1 MKLQINT
8 TSNKRH
14 ISQHW
19 TDTTSNP
26 VTDTA
31 RHNFIYNTDTTASLK
46 GRRIIENICEAVIP
60 QEKKTPSLHYHT
72 AQKLHGH
79 TFSSVNPR
87 AIFTNTATCCGSG
100 NVPAL
105 SGLAGMSLRQAAGPL
120 CLSVSVGTDM
130 LTSDRTD
137 SWQEGVFFCF
147 LLVHLQSISERVLSA
162 LACLLVDRMVCLT
175 PERGWNKQ
183 MVQVKENRFSHW
195 DQHSVRE
202 VGEVSSN
209 HISESFAT
217 NMTFICRKKTSGET
231 KLWNFT
237 QNWELL
243 SALKL
248 CIITLSCIPE
258 AACLQQAPLLAV
270 NSLQGVFIH
279 RGQDSATA
287 VSGRKAQW
295 SLKKALVPPLWLPH
309 RCDVET
315 SRNNNVDGENQDEGM
330 GGMGTFT
337 SAELNFYRLL
347 QSCCKNT
354 LC

>member
-79 TFSSVNPR
+79 TFSTVNPR

-217 NMTFICRKKTSGET
+217 NMTLICRKKHLEKQNSET
-231 KLWNFT
+231 LRRTESCFLHWNFASSHYHASQRLLVCNKLHCLQSIASRVFSFIVAKT
-237 QNWELL
+237 VLLLSVGEKHNGLLKRRWYHLFGCHIDVMLRPVGIIMSMERIKMRGRGDGNFHFSRAQLLPFIAELL
-243 SALKL
+243 
-248 CIITLSCIPE
+248 
-258 AACLQQAPLLAV
+258 
-270 NSLQGVFIH
+270 
-279 RGQDSATA
+279 
-287 VSGRKAQW
+287 
-295 SLKKALVPPLWLPH
+295 
-309 RCDVET
+309 
-315 SRNNNVDGENQDEGM
+315 
-330 GGMGTFT
+330 
-337 SAELNFYRLL
+337 
-347 QSCCKNT
+347 
-354 LC
+354 

>member
-1 MKLQINT
+1 MKLNRKCKRSQHERAQNTMKLQINT

-31 RHNFIYNTDTTASLK
+31 RHNFIYNTDTTASLE
-46 GRRIIENICEAVIP
+46 GSENNRKYTICEAVIP

-137 SWQEGVFFCF
+137 SWQEGVLFFF
-147 LLVHLQSISERVLSA
+147 GSLTVYLGARPLSSG
-162 LACLLVDRMVCLT
+162 LFVGGPDGVSDTREGL
-175 PERGWNKQ
+175 KQ
-183 MVQVKENRFSHW
+183 TN
-195 DQHSVRE
+195 
-202 VGEVSSN
+202 GSS
-209 HISESFAT
+209 
-217 NMTFICRKKTSGET
+217 
-231 KLWNFT
+231 
-237 QNWELL
+237 
-243 SALKL
+243 
-248 CIITLSCIPE
+248 
-258 AACLQQAPLLAV
+258 
-270 NSLQGVFIH
+270 
-279 RGQDSATA
+279 
-287 VSGRKAQW
+287 
-295 SLKKALVPPLWLPH
+295 
-309 RCDVET
+309 
-315 SRNNNVDGENQDEGM
+315 
-330 GGMGTFT
+330 
-337 SAELNFYRLL
+337 
-347 QSCCKNT
+347 
-354 LC
+354 

>member
-26 VTDTA
+26 SHRHDTA
-31 RHNFIYNTDTTASLK
+31 QLYLQHRHNSFPEGS
-46 GRRIIENICEAVIP
+46 ENNRKYTICEAVIP

-147 LLVHLQSISERVLSA
+147 FGSLTVYLGARPLSSG
-162 LACLLVDRMVCLT
+162 LFVGGPDGVSDTREGL
-175 PERGWNKQ
+175 KQ
-183 MVQVKENRFSHW
+183 TN
-195 DQHSVRE
+195 
-202 VGEVSSN
+202 GSS
-209 HISESFAT
+209 
-217 NMTFICRKKTSGET
+217 
-231 KLWNFT
+231 
-237 QNWELL
+237 
-243 SALKL
+243 
-248 CIITLSCIPE
+248 
-258 AACLQQAPLLAV
+258 
-270 NSLQGVFIH
+270 
-279 RGQDSATA
+279 
-287 VSGRKAQW
+287 
-295 SLKKALVPPLWLPH
+295 
-309 RCDVET
+309 
-315 SRNNNVDGENQDEGM
+315 
-330 GGMGTFT
+330 
-337 SAELNFYRLL
+337 
-347 QSCCKNT
+347 
-354 LC
+354 